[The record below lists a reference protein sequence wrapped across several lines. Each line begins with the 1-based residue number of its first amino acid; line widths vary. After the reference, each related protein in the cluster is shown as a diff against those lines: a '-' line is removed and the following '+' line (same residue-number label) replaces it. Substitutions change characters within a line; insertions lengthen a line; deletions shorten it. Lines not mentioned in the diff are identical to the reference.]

1 MYLVVVTTGVLS
13 SETGGEVD
21 PEAEKQNIVTDD
33 TNVLDNEKVVAE
45 NTDETNTQG
54 IKQNTTAKLQLN
66 IIKKNYL

>member
-1 MYLVVVTTGVLS
+1 MVVVTTGVLS

-21 PEAEKQNIVTDD
+21 PEAEKQDIVTDD